1 MLPRLN
7 PVLPFEDPT
16 SLEFLSEKNDAS
28 LVLVGSHSKK
38 RPHNLVLVRVF
49 ALRVGG
55 WLLQEGAP
63 SANLQD
69 VIVPA
74 CIPSLL
80 WSPQGRFF
88 NYKVLDLVELGV
100 TGFTAAADIKVRWP

>member
-38 RPHNLVLVRVF
+38 RPHNLVLVRIF
-49 ALRVGG
+49 ALGGGG

-63 SANLQD
+63 SANLED
-69 VIVPA
+69 V
-74 CIPSLL
+74 PSLALL